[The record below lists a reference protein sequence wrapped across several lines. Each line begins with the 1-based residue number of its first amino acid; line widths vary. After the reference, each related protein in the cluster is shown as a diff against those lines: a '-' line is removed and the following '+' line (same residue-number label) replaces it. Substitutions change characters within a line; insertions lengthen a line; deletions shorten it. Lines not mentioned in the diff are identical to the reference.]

1 MPQTQKSNQSKT
13 VPPPDSQQ
21 IASTNETVNTFL
33 GGRTRSWMTGGSV
46 AVTNPT
52 PGLVASSNSRKRI
65 RKRKASDTD
74 TVLLTRNQNDNAIQ
88 RNNVSPDQSLERQPG
103 DEELTRYARYAN
115 ILNLSYAAEHVFV
128 PSDRTLGASRSIA
141 SLVGTCDIATNTADH
156 LPLINPTY

>member
-21 IASTNETVNTFL
+21 IASTNETVNMFL

-52 PGLVASSNSRKRI
+52 PGPLASSNSRKRI

-88 RNNVSPDQSLERQPG
+88 RNNILPDQSLKQQPG
-103 DEELTRYARYAN
+103 DEELTRYVN
-115 ILNLSYAAEHVFV
+115 IPHLSYAVEHVFV

-141 SLVGTCDIATNTADH
+141 SLVEPAI
-156 LPLINPTY
+156 LPPTLLTTYQPYF